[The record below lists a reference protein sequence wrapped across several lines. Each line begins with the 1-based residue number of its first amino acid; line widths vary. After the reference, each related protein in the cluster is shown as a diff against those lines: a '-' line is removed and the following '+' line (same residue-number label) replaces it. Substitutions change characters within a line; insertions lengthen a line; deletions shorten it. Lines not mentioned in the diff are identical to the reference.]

1 VLYQQEANV
10 AAARLAV
17 VQTQADVDS
26 AQVDLMRTL
35 QLDPAGTYEFR
46 FPETEKG
53 QGGPDAN
60 LADLLKQALEQRAD
74 LKAEAARL
82 SAAEQGLK
90 IAHGEFWPTLFL
102 NAGYSGAYS
111 SASEVNFKDQI
122 DQQRG
127 GALTLDLSI
136 PVFDRGAARNDSRN
150 ARLKL
155 RSERITFDTLRE
167 EVGLQVREAYQ
178 EYRSAREQLA
188 TAEAQKKAAERAV
201 ETAQE
206 RFKSGVTSLVEVTQA
221 RAVHIQ
227 AASALVAARANWQL
241 QRISLEYFLGHIGRR
256 NLAGGETAPAE

>member
-1 VLYQQEANV
+1 VEAGTREAAVLYQQEANV

-53 QGGPDAN
+53 QSGPDRN
-60 LADLLKQALEQRAD
+60 LADLLKQAFDQRAD

-82 SAAEQGLK
+82 SAASQGLK
-90 IAHGEFWPTLFL
+90 IAHGEFWPTLSL

-111 SASEVNFKDQI
+111 GASQVPFKDQI

-127 GALTLDLSI
+127 GAVILDLSI
-136 PVFDRGAARNDSRN
+136 PVFDRGAARNDSRR

-155 RSERITFDTLRE
+155 QSERITF
-167 EVGLQVREAYQ
+167 
-178 EYRSAREQLA
+178 
-188 TAEAQKKAAERAV
+188 
-201 ETAQE
+201 
-206 RFKSGVTSLVEVTQA
+206 
-221 RAVHIQ
+221 
-227 AASALVAARANWQL
+227 
-241 QRISLEYFLGHIGRR
+241 
-256 NLAGGETAPAE
+256 